1 MVLARTSGA
10 LTVLGVQDLTNMLG
24 DSTEFL
30 EGVPYISQCFQK
42 GFFGVECDS
51 VVRGR
56 KPSFM
61 EESTGEDNDVQSE
74 VESDDED
81 DNWLFLGTRS
91 AAVLAC
97 YVTSPEEL
105 SNRKILLE
113 E

>member
-1 MVLARTSGA
+1 M
-10 LTVLGVQDLTNMLG
+10 
-24 DSTEFL
+24 
-30 EGVPYISQCFQK
+30 
-42 GFFGVECDS
+42 ECDS

-113 E
+113 EYEEAIMLAKHSGLDTDPLYSRQWQQGKKSMASIHDYQIWLR